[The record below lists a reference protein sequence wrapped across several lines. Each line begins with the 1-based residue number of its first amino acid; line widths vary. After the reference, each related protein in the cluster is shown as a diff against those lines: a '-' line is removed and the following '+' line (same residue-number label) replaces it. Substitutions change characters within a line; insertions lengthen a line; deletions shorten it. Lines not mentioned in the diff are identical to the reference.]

1 MKLRWILVK
10 SLIKN
15 PSRRLKNT
23 NCPFSLS
30 IKFKR
35 DRSSEL
41 GSIIE
46 MVWTHNHPVK
56 VLQSL
61 SFSDINGLTSQRI
74 KELFEKVYSP
84 SLAYKESIREL
95 RLQCES
101 DMDFHIKMSDRSRLQ
116 WRNDFVFLSFHRST
130 DMI

>member
-1 MKLRWILVK
+1 MNPSEVLN
-10 SLIKN
+10 KN
-15 PSRRLKNT
+15 PSRRLKN
-23 NCPFSLS
+23 NCPFIIS

-35 DRSSEL
+35 DKSSEL
-41 GSIIE
+41 E

-56 VLQSL
+56 VLRSL

-74 KELFEKVYSP
+74 KELFEKGYSP

-101 DMDFHIKMSDRSRLQ
+101 DMDFHIKMSDRSRMQ
-116 WRNDFVFLSFHRST
+116 RRNDFVFSFFHRST

>member
-1 MKLRWILVK
+1 
-10 SLIKN
+10 
-15 PSRRLKNT
+15 
-23 NCPFSLS
+23 
-30 IKFKR
+30 
-35 DRSSEL
+35 
-41 GSIIE
+41 

-74 KELFEKVYSP
+74 KELFEKGYSP

-101 DMDFHIKMSDRSRLQ
+101 DMDFHIKMSDRPRMQ
-116 WRNDFVFLSFHRST
+116 RRNDFVFLSFHRST